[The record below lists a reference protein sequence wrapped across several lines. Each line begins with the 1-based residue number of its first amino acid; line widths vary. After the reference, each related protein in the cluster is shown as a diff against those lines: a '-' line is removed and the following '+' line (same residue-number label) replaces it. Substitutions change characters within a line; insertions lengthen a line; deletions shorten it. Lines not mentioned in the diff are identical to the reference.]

1 MKHKNWLESVW
12 KDQLGN
18 LSYLTNIGKKMSLL
32 EIKNAKLKLDDKDI
46 LKGLSLSV
54 NSGEVHA
61 IMGPNGSGKS
71 TLSYMLAGR
80 DGYELESGEVF
91 LEGQSLS
98 DMEADERARSGLFL
112 AFQYPVELPG
122 VGGMSFLREAVNSR
136 RKFLGEEE
144 LDHLAFVK
152 EARKVASKMFVKD
165 EMLKRAVNVG
175 FSGGEKKR
183 FEILQMAMLK
193 PKVSILDETDSG
205 LDVDA
210 LKIVSDGVNA
220 QRNDEN
226 AIVVITHYQ
235 RLLDYIVPDFVHI
248 LSDGNIIKSGGPEL
262 ALEVEKNGYAG
273 LINAA

>member
-1 MKHKNWLESVW
+1 
-12 KDQLGN
+12 
-18 LSYLTNIGKKMSLL
+18 MSLL
-32 EIKNAKLKLDDKDI
+32 EIKNAHLKLDNKEI
-46 LKGLSLSV
+46 LKGVSLSV
-54 NSGEVHA
+54 NKGEVHA

-80 DGYELESGEVF
+80 EGYELETGEIL
-91 LEGQSLS
+91 LEGNPLNEMS
-98 DMEADERARSGLFL
+98 ADERARSGLFL

-144 LDHLAFVK
+144 FDHLGFVK
-152 EARKVASKMFVKD
+152 EARKEASKMFVKD

-210 LKIVSDGVNA
+210 LKIVSEGVNA
-220 QRNDEN
+220 QRNKEN

-248 LSDGNIIKSGGPEL
+248 LSDGAIIKSGGPEL
-262 ALEVEKNGYAG
+262 AIEVEKNGYTG